1 MPVINVEAFGYV
13 KIQQPDFKYQ
23 SKDKE
28 YSVEC
33 VVSKETAKA
42 WNKKYPKQKAKE
54 IDREDFAKIYKIDPP
69 YEGDEIYVIKLKK
82 SAQYKDGTPLP
93 EELKPRVFEKTEQG
107 NVDITAI
114 KLVANGSSGVAQF
127 DEVSNDFGTFARLK
141 AIRVDKLIEYRKGGA
156 SFDELGEVVGGLQS
170 LADIPEREM
179 SEAQKVQR
187 SEEDSEAKAKP
198 RKEDSP
204 KVETPDDSEF
214 DENLSF

>member
-54 IDREDFAKIYKIDPP
+54 IDREDFTKIYKIEPP

-82 SAQYKDGTPLP
+82 PAQYKDGTPLP
-93 EELKPRVFEKTEQG
+93 DGLKPRVFEKTEQG
-107 NVDITAI
+107 NVDITAT

-141 AIRVDKLIEYRKGGA
+141 AIRVDKLIEYRKGGS

-170 LADIPEREM
+170 LADVPEREM
-179 SEAQKVQR
+179 SEAQKAQR
-187 SEEDSEAKAKP
+187 REEDPEAKAKP
-198 RKEDSP
+198 RKEEVLNEES
-204 KVETPDDSEF
+204 EEEDDIPF
-214 DENLSF
+214 